1 MQVRNDGQLRLLRP
15 KCLSMQKPLGCT
27 EDSGPWVIIATAVVE
42 AAAAA
47 AEAEPMHAEALEYGR
62 LYSLM
67 GFS

>member
-15 KCLSMQKPLGCT
+15 KCLSIQKPLGCT
-27 EDSGPWVIIATAVVE
+27 EDSGPWVIIATAVG

-47 AEAEPMHAEALEYGR
+47 AEAEPMHAEALEYGI

>member
-15 KCLSMQKPLGCT
+15 KGLSIQGPLGCA
-27 EDSGPWVIIATAVVE
+27 EGSGPWVFIATAVV
-42 AAAAA
+42 AAA
-47 AEAEPMHAEALEYGR
+47 AETEPMHAEALEYGR